1 MAQTKPTIDTVWGS
15 TGSTTDPGNT
25 KMNTGWTA
33 EIPTHD
39 VQNFWQQRADEM
51 LTHLNE
57 QGVAVWDNTTTYP
70 IDAWAKGSNGTV
82 YKALQEATA
91 QDPTSSPAFWS
102 ASLSGVT
109 AENLIINP
117 RMSINQRVFAGGALA
132 DGDYGYDRWVSAHGA
147 TTITKAGNVA
157 TLTGGVVKQIVE
169 TDGPISGRSVTAS
182 LESATGD
189 FVLAILDDAGSVL
202 ASSTLGS
209 VTHTLGSDEA
219 TLSLQ
224 VTNTSGSV
232 TWQSAKLEW
241 GNAATTHL
249 DRLIGAELVLCQR
262 YYQFFEVE
270 MILQSSRRATAENLI
285 DLTLTF
291 PTSMRAAPSMVVGT
305 QTGSFTSLGINNLS
319 TDAVQWTAISTSQ
332 NSTPSIAD
340 VSADSEL

>member
-157 TLTGGVVKQIVE
+157 TLTGGIIKQIIE
-169 TDGPISGRSVTAS
+169 TDYPISGRTVSAS

-189 FVLAILDDAGSVL
+189 YVLAILDDAGSVL
-202 ASSTLGS
+202 ASSTIGS
-209 VTHTLGSDEA
+209 VSHTLGSDEA

-232 TWQSAKLEW
+232 TWRSAKLEFSDT
-241 GNAATTHL
+241 ATTHL
-249 DRLIGAELVLCQR
+249 DRLIGAELELCQR
-262 YYQFFEVE
+262 YYVVKTGSSNTYFASAGTHYASVDLPVE
-270 MILQSSRRATAENLI
+270 MRVVPSCVKTA
-285 DLTLTF
+285 
-291 PTSMRAAPSMVVGT
+291 GT
-305 QTGSFTSLGINNLS
+305 EIQGNGYILS
-319 TDAVQWTAISTSQ
+319 TIHLDSIGLTRPSQSGPVKERDYSITCDA
-332 NSTPSIAD
+332 
-340 VSADSEL
+340 EL